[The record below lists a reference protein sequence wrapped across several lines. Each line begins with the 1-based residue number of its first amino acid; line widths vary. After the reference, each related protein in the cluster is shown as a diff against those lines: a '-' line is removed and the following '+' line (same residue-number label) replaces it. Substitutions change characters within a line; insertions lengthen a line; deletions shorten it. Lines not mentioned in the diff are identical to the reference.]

1 MLKSCAKACKK
12 NICDKP
18 LFRNVLE
25 FRPLMGVSWNT
36 RPDIFEKIFLQK
48 PPSQMFDWVLNT
60 SLGWVISRWLIKE
73 NSAFTLLPIEVTLE
87 YHPKFPVFRIFLM
100 DSSYLNLQE
109 MQINIAIGR
118 FFTKVK
124 NLLWRF
130 QNVAKH
136 LPSRQL
142 YTQS

>member
-1 MLKSCAKACKK
+1 M
-12 NICDKP
+12 
-18 LFRNVLE
+18 
-25 FRPLMGVSWNT
+25 
-36 RPDIFEKIFLQK
+36 QK

-73 NSAFTLLPIEVTLE
+73 NSALTLLPIEVTLE
-87 YHPKFPVFRIFLM
+87 YHPKFPVFRIFLIG
-100 DSSYLNLQE
+100 SSYLNLQE
-109 MQINIAIGR
+109 MQINIAIVDSLQKLK
-118 FFTKVK
+118 TYWI
-124 NLLWRF
+124 LWRF